1 MNLCTGSIG
10 DTTYPAMDHDL
21 EASYYAYDPTW
32 GSFTN
37 VTDCT
42 VHSAHPHALS
52 QHRRM
57 SLQSRTAASQLTSTS
72 DGTPHCS

>member
-42 VHSAHPHALS
+42 VHIPTPCLS
-52 QHRRM
+52 
-57 SLQSRTAASQLTSTS
+57 T
-72 DGTPHCS
+72 GV